1 MSEVLKSITTDIAYL
16 EMAEECYDHYK
27 KIHESDPENEKIK
40 NVLNNS
46 KDTLDKLKIT
56 FVKMND
62 FIKTL

>member
-1 MSEVLKSITTDIAYL
+1 MRKVQVFSLDQSSY
-16 EMAEECYDHYK
+16 
-27 KIHESDPENEKIK
+27 ESDPENEKIK

>member
-1 MSEVLKSITTDIAYL
+1 
-16 EMAEECYDHYK
+16 MAEECYDHYK
-27 KIHESDPENEKIK
+27 KIYENDPENEKIK

-62 FIKTL
+62 FVKTL